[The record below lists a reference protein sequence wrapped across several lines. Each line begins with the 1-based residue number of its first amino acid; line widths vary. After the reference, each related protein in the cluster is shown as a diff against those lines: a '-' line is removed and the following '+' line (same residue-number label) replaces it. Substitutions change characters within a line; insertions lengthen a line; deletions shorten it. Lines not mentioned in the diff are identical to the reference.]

1 MVKQADTGCAEYAVI
16 VRSDLKRLGLGET
29 LTRKI
34 ITYSR
39 AIGTRRLFGQ
49 ILVDNRRMLRL
60 VKKLGFSLERVG
72 ADVVK
77 AYLDLQKKPSEAD
90 SLRAADGQ

>member
-1 MVKQADTGCAEYAVI
+1 
-16 VRSDLKRLGLGET
+16 
-29 LTRKI
+29 
-34 ITYSR
+34 
-39 AIGTRRLFGQ
+39 
-49 ILVDNRRMLRL
+49 MLRL

-77 AYLDLQKKPSEAD
+77 AYLDLQKKPSEAN